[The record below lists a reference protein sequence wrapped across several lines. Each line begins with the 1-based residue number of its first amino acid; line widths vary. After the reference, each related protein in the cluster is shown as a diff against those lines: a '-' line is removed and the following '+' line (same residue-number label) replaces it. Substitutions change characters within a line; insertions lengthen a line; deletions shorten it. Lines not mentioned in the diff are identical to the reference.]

1 MREVRLTVPELLFVV
16 GTRAMLAGGVALLI
30 ASRLSRDQRK
40 FIGATLALIGAVSTI
55 PAAMAVFGKESE
67 PEPEPEPVAA
77 KPPEVA
83 LPDAP
88 PAKPKRLT
96 RRVKLNTGEPQPKQE

>member
-67 PEPEPEPVAA
+67 PEPEPVAA

>member
-30 ASRLSRDQRK
+30 ASRLSRDQRR
-40 FIGATLALIGAVSTI
+40 FIGATLAIIGAVSTI

-67 PEPEPEPVAA
+67 AEPEQIAA

-83 LPDAP
+83 LPDATP
-88 PAKPKRLT
+88 VKPKRIT
-96 RRVKLNTGEPQPKQE
+96 RRVKLNTGEPQPKQD